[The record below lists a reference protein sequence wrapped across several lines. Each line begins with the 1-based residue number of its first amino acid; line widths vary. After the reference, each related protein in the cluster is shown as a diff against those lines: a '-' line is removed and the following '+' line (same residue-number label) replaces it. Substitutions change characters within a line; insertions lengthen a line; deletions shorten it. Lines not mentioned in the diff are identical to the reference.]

1 MVIFGRMSQETL
13 RTPIETELDAFFGQ
27 YTAADQAKGL
37 VYGITTDS
45 GLLHARG
52 YGVANDDGLVPDS
65 DTVYPI
71 ASMSKSFVAC
81 AALVARDRGLL
92 SLDDPI
98 TKYFPQFA
106 AVGTQEDPC
115 EPPTLGMLFS
125 MSGGLTEDNSWVD
138 PFINASVDELLNQVA
153 KGVRYSHLPG
163 TVYEYSNLGYTLAG
177 LAVGSAVGRP
187 IEEFVTDELLLPLGL
202 TSTFFD
208 NAAPE
213 GVPRATGYSLDL
225 QGNWTPYPSNVSD
238 AFAAAGGLM
247 STISDL
253 ARWVTWLGAAFRA
266 PRGDDVAVLS
276 RVSRRELQRMRIVD
290 VPALTVQSDGSLQ
303 PSIGGYG
310 LGLRI
315 SIDVQRGT
323 LVSHGGGLPGFSLF
337 MCWHPDSGHGA
348 IVLTNSH
355 RGNPSQLCTEALGR
369 ALARDRTAAET
380 IVLWP
385 ETVALR
391 ESAEQLI
398 RSWDTDLAS
407 RIFADNVGFDRD
419 LAERRA
425 EIDGLIE
432 QIGPLDRPRST
443 SDVVSAATPADVT
456 WSIPGTRGELL
467 CMIHLTPVDPPAI
480 QEFVVQAVPSNR
492 PRSAAPVD
500 ISPRRTYLGENFI
513 TPLTNARVVVPR
525 GSNAGEGAIP
535 DAGSIG
541 A

>member
-1 MVIFGRMSQETL
+1 MSHETL

-27 YTAADQAKGL
+27 YTAGDQAKGL

-45 GLLHARG
+45 GLLHTAG
-52 YGVANDDGLVPDS
+52 FGVANDDGFVPNS
-65 DTVYPI
+65 DTVFPI

-98 TKYFPQFA
+98 IKYFPQFV
-106 AVGTQEDPC
+106 AVGTREDPC

-138 PFINASVDELLNQVA
+138 PFINATVDELLDQVG
-153 KGVRYSHLPG
+153 KGMRYSHAPG

-177 LAVGSAVGRP
+177 LAVGRAVGRP
-187 IEEFVTDELLLPLGL
+187 IEDFVTDEVLVPLGL

-208 NAAPE
+208 KAAPE
-213 GVPRATGYSLDL
+213 GVARATGYSLDP
-225 QGNWTPYPSNVSD
+225 QGSWTAYPSNVSD
-238 AFAAAGGLM
+238 AFAAAGGIM

-253 ARWVTWLGAAFRA
+253 ARWVTWLGGAFRA
-266 PRGDDVAVLS
+266 PRGDDVAVLA
-276 RVSRRELQRMRIVD
+276 RASRRELQRMHIVD

-355 RGNPSQLCTEALGR
+355 RGNPSELCTEALGR
-369 ALARDRTAAET
+369 VLARDTTPAYT

-385 ETVALR
+385 ATVALR

-398 RSWDTDLAS
+398 RSWDADLAS
-407 RIFADNVGFDRD
+407 RIFADNVGFDRS
-419 LAERRA
+419 LTERRA
-425 EIDGLIE
+425 EIAELIE
-432 QIGPLDRPRST
+432 QVGPLGDPRPA

-456 WSIPGTRGELL
+456 WSIPGARGELL

-480 QEFVVQAVPSNR
+480 QEFVVQAVPSDR

-500 ISPRRTYLGENFI
+500 ISPRRAYLGENFI
-513 TPLTNARVVVPR
+513 TPLTNARIVVPGGLNR
-525 GSNAGEGAIP
+525 T
-535 DAGSIG
+535 
-541 A
+541 